1 MCLFLFYLITL
12 YFIIIPWRSM
22 CFLLRDKRGRVQI
35 GREVGEGRGEGRGGE
50 GRGGEEWNLA
60 QVSEPYG

>member
-1 MCLFLFYLITL
+1 
-12 YFIIIPWRSM
+12 M

-50 GRGGEEWNLA
+50 GRGGMESGPG
-60 QVSEPYG
+60 Q